1 MLSRMLHAP
10 LRLHAAAP
18 ASSRVATFVRRAV
31 AAGEC
36 RCGRTLTAAA
46 AGRATG
52 TSTARRSF
60 SGAAAATQPAAAAQR
75 INDMEDGDAPTM
87 QLAASQTSAPHAAA
101 AASAAATDRAAAAA
115 AAPLTSQCARPLVV
129 FDLPGARP
137 YDEVWRWQQR
147 FVRDKVAAE
156 RRLKRAHKEAAA
168 ASAQLISSADAQQSA
183 DELAHPDLAAAATAL
198 GNSQTALSA
207 GLADVLLMLEHA
219 PVFTLGRNAS
229 LRHLRFPSHVRVR
242 VAERG
247 DLSAAERQNADV
259 ADDCDAA
266 AVFELLRVERGGE
279 VTFHGPGQLI
289 LYPLLALNPTP
300 IAPSSS
306 SSSAGGLTSA
316 ASSASTSPYRADLH
330 WFLRGLESVVMRL
343 LRLYEI
349 DAERIE
355 GASGVWVRM
364 HAEHADESGS
374 THAATPAAAPGG
386 ASSSSLFPSSP
397 LRKIC
402 AVGLSCSGWV
412 SMHGCALNVDADL
425 HPFDFIVPCGL
436 DDAAKYGGVTSMSEV
451 IAQRARSSGGGGG
464 DAAEVRLDHA
474 LIRRQLLQC
483 FRDEFGLP
491 QPAAVLTEPPVW
503 HTNSDAITTN
513 GQ

>member
-1 MLSRMLHAP
+1 M
-10 LRLHAAAP
+10 
-18 ASSRVATFVRRAV
+18 
-31 AAGEC
+31 
-36 RCGRTLTAAA
+36 
-46 AGRATG
+46 
-52 TSTARRSF
+52 
-60 SGAAAATQPAAAAQR
+60 
-75 INDMEDGDAPTM
+75 
-87 QLAASQTSAPHAAA
+87 
-101 AASAAATDRAAAAA
+101 
-115 AAPLTSQCARPLVV
+115 V

-156 RRLKRAHKEAAA
+156 RRLKRVQKEAAA
-168 ASAQLISSADAQQSA
+168 AALAQPLDDAQQPA
-183 DELAHPDLAAAATAL
+183 DAPTHPELSAAAAAL
-198 GNSQTALSA
+198 DTSESALSA

-247 DLSAAERQNADV
+247 DLSAAERQRNGDAQHDGGGV
-259 ADDCDAA
+259 DDDGGAA
-266 AVFELLRVERGGE
+266 ADFELLRVERGGE

-300 IAPSSS
+300 IAAPNSSGS
-306 SSSAGGLTSA
+306 VDGLTLAPPSA
-316 ASSASTSPYRADLH
+316 SPYRADLH

-343 LRLYEI
+343 LRLYHIE
-349 DAERIE
+349 AERIE

-364 HAEHADESGS
+364 HTDRAEGS
-374 THAATPAAAPGG
+374 EPGSAQAPAPVAAAGAA
-386 ASSSSLFPSSP
+386 ASSSSPSSP

-425 HPFDFIVPCGL
+425 GPFAFIVPCGL
-436 DDAAKYGGVTSMSEV
+436 DDAAKYGGVTSMREV
-451 IAQRARSSGGGGG
+451 IAQRTRSSGGQ
-464 DAAEVRLDHA
+464 AAEVRLDHA

-483 FRDEFGLP
+483 FCDEFGLP
-491 QPAAVLTEPPVW
+491 QPAAVLTEPPAW
-503 HTNSDAITTN
+503 HTNSDTNTSN
-513 GQ
+513 GQP